1 MLAHGVLI
9 HLASRTYL
17 VSIVSLMFVSLPHAA
32 LIGCSGEKENGPVS
46 STLSEPANSITV
58 PPLPQS
64 VRSTEE
70 DQAGRL
76 LITSQSLDGETDLA
90 VNPTPAPS
98 DTDGS
103 SPDSDPSDDV
113 PMITVTSTP
122 KGVTVQLDWA
132 HPSDA
137 DAYGY
142 DVYYGKHPAQET
154 GSCTSYEGNQA
165 VDRPPA
171 TIVGLEHDTIYYFA
185 VKTFNEDACSE
196 EMIVA
201 TPPAHS

>member
-1 MLAHGVLI
+1 MLARGALI

-46 STLSEPANSITV
+46 STLSGPANSTTV

-64 VRSTEE
+64 ARSTEE

-76 LITSQSLDGETDLA
+76 PITSQSLDGETDLA
-90 VNPTPAPS
+90 ANPTPAPS

-142 DVYYGKHPAQET
+142 DVYYGKHPAQEA

-165 VDRPPA
+165 VDGPPA
-171 TIVGLEHDTIYYFA
+171 TIVGLEHNTIYYFA
-185 VKTFNEDACSE
+185 VKNFNEDACSE
-196 EMIVA
+196 EIIVA